1 MAKIEVTKCDGCGK
15 LIEDPKEAYQL
26 RLEGEEFFVVDGYE
40 KLTKNLHFCWRC
52 AQNIKTQLEKI
63 AANME
68 AKE

>member
-1 MAKIEVTKCDGCGK
+1 MSKIEVTKCDGCGK
-15 LIEDPKEAYQL
+15 LIEDSKDAYHL
-26 RLEGEEFFVVDGYE
+26 KLEGDEYWDIEGATRISKD
-40 KLTKNLHFCWRC
+40 LHFCWRC